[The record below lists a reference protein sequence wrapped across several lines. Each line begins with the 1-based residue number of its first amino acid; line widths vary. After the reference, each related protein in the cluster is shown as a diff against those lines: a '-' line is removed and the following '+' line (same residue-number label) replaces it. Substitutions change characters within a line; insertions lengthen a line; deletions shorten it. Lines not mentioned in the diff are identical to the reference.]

1 MSDLT
6 APLPRR
12 VFLGAEL
19 PADHLAFTQAGMRI
33 DGVTPGGMADRAG
46 VRTGDTVV
54 EIAGLPVRT
63 LGELGAALRGAG
75 EAESA
80 EIRYTRGG
88 ELYVETV
95 EAVRSPHEE
104 IEGAEVVY
112 GTLAATGARLRT
124 IVTRVRN
131 PRAIV
136 LVLPGI
142 ACESIDGIDAPLPR
156 LVHGWAHAGVEALR
170 FDKRGV
176 GDSEGGPCGELDF
189 HTELADAAAALEV
202 TRARAADRGVPLV
215 LFGHS
220 VGGIIAA
227 SLAGKHGGGESDGG
241 GDDSGDA
248 IAGVI
253 TFGAPASRWL
263 ECLLD
268 TTRRQHQMRGSSPDE
283 IERATSELSERAF
296 STGVNGRSAA
306 YHMQL
311 EAFDPAALWS
321 SVRAPVLVVRGE
333 YDWVVRDDDQARI
346 ASLVGGA
353 ADILD
358 LPGLDHVLGWHPDRE
373 ASLRDYGAGRFDTSI
388 VPATVEW
395 IDRLRDV

>member
-1 MSDLT
+1 MGSAVESMTDP
-6 APLPRR
+6 AEPLPRR
-12 VFLGAEL
+12 AFLGAEL

-54 EIAGLPVRT
+54 AVAGLPVRT
-63 LGELGAALRGAG
+63 LGELGAALRRAGAEG
-75 EAESA
+75 TA
-80 EIRYTRGG
+80 EIRFTRGG
-88 ELYVETV
+88 
-95 EAVRSPHEE
+95 ASHEE
-104 IEGAEVVY
+104 KVEVVHVPREELEGGEVVY
-112 GTLAATGARLRT
+112 GELATGGVRLRT
-124 IVTRVRN
+124 IATRARA
-131 PRAIV
+131 PRAIA

-142 ACESIDGIDAPLPR
+142 ACESIDGIDAPLAR
-156 LVHGWAHAGVEALR
+156 LAHGWARAGVEALR

-202 TRARAADRGVPLV
+202 ARARADDRGVPLV

-227 SLAGKHGGGESDGG
+227 SLAGTNGGDGDGG
-241 GDDSGDA
+241 GRA

-268 TTRRQHQMRGSSPDE
+268 TTRRQHAMRGDPRDV
-283 IERATSELSERAF
+283 IERATAELSERAF

-321 SVRAPVLVVRGE
+321 RVHAPVLVVRGE
-333 YDWVVRDDDQARI
+333 HDWVVRDDDQARI
-346 ASLVGGA
+346 ASLVAGS
-353 ADILD
+353 ADIID

-388 VPATVEW
+388 VPAIVEW
-395 IDRLRDV
+395 IDQL